1 MYHSFFIHSSIDGH
15 LGCFQMLAIVNSIA
29 INIGVHI
36 FFVLVFQNP
45 YDIFPEVEL
54 LGQKA
59 DPLLIFKGNSI
70 LLSTVAA
77 PVCIPTNRALGFPFL
92 HNLASPCCQWI
103 YG

>member
-1 MYHSFFIHSSIDGH
+1 
-15 LGCFQMLAIVNSIA
+15 MLAIVNSIA

-77 PVCIPTNRALGFPFL
+77 PVCIPTNSALGFPFL
-92 HNLASPCCQWI
+92 HILISMCHLLI
-103 YG
+103 Y